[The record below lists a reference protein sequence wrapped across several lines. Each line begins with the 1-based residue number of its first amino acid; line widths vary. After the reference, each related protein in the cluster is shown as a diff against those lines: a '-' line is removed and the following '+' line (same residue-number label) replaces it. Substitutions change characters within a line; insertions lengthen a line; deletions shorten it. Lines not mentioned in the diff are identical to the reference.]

1 MGVLPGMSPQAASSQ
16 MRAILECIAESGS
29 EKGEPH
35 AIVLGSYDRC
45 GLYMDACRFNTVII
59 KFDG

>member
-1 MGVLPGMSPQAASSQ
+1 MGFLPGMSPQAASSQ
-16 MRAILECIAESGS
+16 MRAILECIAESS

-45 GLYMDACRFNTVII
+45 GLCMDACKFNTVIV
-59 KFDG
+59 KLDG

>member
-1 MGVLPGMSPQAASSQ
+1 MGLLSGMSPQAASSQ
-16 MRAILECIAESGS
+16 MRAILECISESSS

-35 AIVLGSYDRC
+35 AVVLGLYDRR
-45 GLYMDACRFNTVII
+45 GLCMDACRFNTVIV